1 MFLSVALLSES
12 WEVTKLG
19 LTHPFFQDELPL
31 LGAAAAGA
39 GHVPGHRGGEGLDLR
54 HPQQEDGPLP
64 GEHWDGFR
72 RYPEV
77 ARWVDHSNKHSMI
90 FRVHFIFTML
100 KWRTHETYSPQN
112 EWMVRIKRLQLGAS
126 LPHLGVSKVC
136 LIGALPRKV
145 WANTHYNCWQW
156 GYWRP
161 HNSLDTSAVSVNCK
175 VFGLPWI
182 EVCVILRSGL
192 NRLRLLIPL
201 AEAKATWPEMA
212 VEQARLA
219 HQLNSKN

>member
-1 MFLSVALLSES
+1 MY
-12 WEVTKLG
+12 
-19 LTHPFFQDELPL
+19 QDI
-31 LGAAAAGA
+31 A
-39 GHVPGHRGGEGLDLR
+39 
-54 HPQQEDGPLP
+54 
-64 GEHWDGFR
+64 
-72 RYPEV
+72 V
-77 ARWVDHSNKHSMI
+77 ARGSTYDTLNKRMDRCQENI
-90 FRVHFIFTML
+90 
-100 KWRTHETYSPQN
+100 ETVSDDIQRLQGESTIQTNIQWSAGLISSLSKVESPCNVSPSKN

-136 LIGALPRKV
+136 QTGALPRKV

-161 HNSLDTSAVSVNCK
+161 LNSLDTSAVSVNFR

-212 VEQARLA
+212 VEQASTHPPA
-219 HQLNSKN
+219 KF